1 MGVAHFVIGRVILL
15 ALLEDEIVV
24 ERNFT
29 RIVLQAPAAEPRFL
43 TIALVGFHTEV
54 SIDNMRIVDRRI
66 IGRGETEVIG
76 QQPVVRTGV
85 DTAGG
90 QNRYGNGV
98 NIIRILV
105 QQRVVV
111 ANRRRTHGPVGI
123 RLIGSLAYVMLLR
136 SSGIAHRRQRR
147 SLESLESLPLQF
159 ALEFH
164 IGDVQVDI
172 VVRQF
177 MENIEIR
184 IVTDIILLRIEHARS
199 IQGIRIRVD
208 VEIALH
214 LARYIVGRGAERSGR
229 FLLTV
234 RTVGNQVERKG
245 VRDIIRR
252 IEIGR
257 ITGNLAGLRPSRIEK
272 GADRRI
278 VGGLLGTRSDT
289 YRMRVHDR
297 ILEKLLEPVRVAVL
311 GLAQVAV
318 ARLHGV
324 FQQSGIDQRI
334 HLAVNTARR
343 RVGDTRIAQ
352 PALVVQLLIDGHLV
366 LRVHDVEIGVG
377 GNHTIRELARIIDMA
392 DAGTSLFGRND
403 DHAGHS
409 ARTVD
414 RGGRTVLQ
422 DIETLDI
429 LGVQTRDGGTDQR
442 RGVTRREVLGR
453 NIGDILHNYAVHNPK
468 RLRAAVNRRRT
479 ADADLGSGTES
490 TRYVLHRDTGRTAF
504 QTAADI
510 GQTR

>member
-1 MGVAHFVIGRVILL
+1 
-15 ALLEDEIVV
+15 
-24 ERNFT
+24 
-29 RIVLQAPAAEPRFL
+29 
-43 TIALVGFHTEV
+43 
-54 SIDNMRIVDRRI
+54 
-66 IGRGETEVIG
+66 
-76 QQPVVRTGV
+76 
-85 DTAGG
+85 
-90 QNRYGNGV
+90 
-98 NIIRILV
+98 
-105 QQRVVV
+105 
-111 ANRRRTHGPVGI
+111 
-123 RLIGSLAYVMLLR
+123 
-136 SSGIAHRRQRR
+136 
-147 SLESLESLPLQF
+147 
-159 ALEFH
+159 
-164 IGDVQVDI
+164 
-172 VVRQF
+172 

-324 FQQSGIDQRI
+324 FKQSGIDQRI

-392 DAGTSLFGRND
+392 DASTSLFGRND

-442 RGVTRREVLGR
+442 RGVTRREVLSR

-510 GQTR
+510 GHTRKFHILGGKAVRRTRKETFVGLGHTRNHDGLDSLLVRNKGNLHVRTDLHILRNIPQIGDLQFLGFRRNIVHNEKSLLIGGYTDGRTFDDNRSADHGRSVFINDTTAHLFGLGECPRCKHKYSN

>member
-1 MGVAHFVIGRVILL
+1 MDVPCARNVPRRQPARTGRQAQRVVTFVTQRAVKRIAALVGVGSVEEESDVAVVGIAHFVIGRVILL
-15 ALLEDEIVV
+15 AFLEDEIVV

-29 RIVLQAPAAEPRFL
+29 RIVLQAPATEPRFL
-43 TIALVGFHTEV
+43 TIALVGLHTQIG
-54 SIDNMRIVDRRI
+54 IDDMGIVDRRI

-90 QNRYGNGV
+90 QDRYGNGV

-111 ANRRRTHGPVGI
+111 ANRRRTHGPVGV

-199 IQGIRIRVD
+199 IQGIRIGVD

-234 RTVGNQVERKG
+234 
-245 VRDIIRR
+245 
-252 IEIGR
+252 
-257 ITGNLAGLRPSRIEK
+257 
-272 GADRRI
+272 
-278 VGGLLGTRSDT
+278 
-289 YRMRVHDR
+289 
-297 ILEKLLEPVRVAVL
+297 
-311 GLAQVAV
+311 
-318 ARLHGV
+318 
-324 FQQSGIDQRI
+324 
-334 HLAVNTARR
+334 
-343 RVGDTRIAQ
+343 
-352 PALVVQLLIDGHLV
+352 
-366 LRVHDVEIGVG
+366 
-377 GNHTIRELARIIDMA
+377 
-392 DAGTSLFGRND
+392 
-403 DHAGHS
+403 
-409 ARTVD
+409 
-414 RGGRTVLQ
+414 
-422 DIETLDI
+422 
-429 LGVQTRDGGTDQR
+429 
-442 RGVTRREVLGR
+442 
-453 NIGDILHNYAVHNPK
+453 
-468 RLRAAVNRRRT
+468 
-479 ADADLGSGTES
+479 
-490 TRYVLHRDTGRTAF
+490 
-504 QTAADI
+504 
-510 GQTR
+510 